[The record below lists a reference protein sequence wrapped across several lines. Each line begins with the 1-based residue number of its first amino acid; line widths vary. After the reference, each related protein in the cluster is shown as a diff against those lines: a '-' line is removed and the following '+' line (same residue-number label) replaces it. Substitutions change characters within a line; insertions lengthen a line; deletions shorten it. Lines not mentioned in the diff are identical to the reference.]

1 MNIFEY
7 MKTALFTLR
16 RQKVRSLLTT
26 LGIVVGVMTVVT
38 MISIV
43 EGMNRY
49 VYKVLGTIG
58 SNIIYVQKE
67 KWNVMGEGALDWEE
81 VGKRRDLTIGDA
93 EAISKLG
100 SISKAVPFQ
109 SVWPGRLRLT
119 YRGETAQI
127 GSIEGAGYQYT
138 SLAGYEVEKGRD
150 LMVND
155 LSFRRQVCLIGVF
168 IVENLFKKG
177 ENPVGKDIYVKG
189 RKFQVVGVL
198 KERGSFFGQNMD
210 RILIIP
216 LSTLQKV
223 FPVKRGRAAAYQS
236 LNILAQVKQ
245 NSTLTRAMD
254 EIGDL
259 LRKRRA
265 LKFDQEDDFALNTQ
279 EMIVQVY
286 RQLTTGIFLAMI
298 GIASLALLVGGIGI
312 MNIMLVSVLERVREI
327 GIRIAVGARRKD
339 ILKQFLIEALV
350 LTSVGGFIGVFL
362 GFGLA
367 KIISLVTPLPSSMPL
382 WSVGLAVGFSLLTGL
397 FFGIYPAS
405 RASRLDPIEALRYE

>member
-1 MNIFEY
+1 
-7 MKTALFTLR
+7 
-16 RQKVRSLLTT
+16 
-26 LGIVVGVMTVVT
+26 
-38 MISIV
+38 
-43 EGMNRY
+43 
-49 VYKVLGTIG
+49 
-58 SNIIYVQKE
+58 
-67 KWNVMGEGALDWEE
+67 
-81 VGKRRDLTIGDA
+81 
-93 EAISKLG
+93 
-100 SISKAVPFQ
+100 
-109 SVWPGRLRLT
+109 
-119 YRGETAQI
+119 
-127 GSIEGAGYQYT
+127 
-138 SLAGYEVEKGRD
+138 
-150 LMVND
+150 MVND

-189 RKFQVVGVL
+189 RKFQVVGVI

-210 RILIIP
+210 RVLIIP

-245 NSTLTRAMD
+245 NSTLPRAMD

-279 EMIVQVY
+279 QMIVEVY
-286 RQLTTGIFLAMI
+286 RRLTTGIFLAMI
-298 GIASLALLVGGIGI
+298 GIASLALLVGGIGS
-312 MNIMLVSVLERVREI
+312 MNILLVSVLERVREI